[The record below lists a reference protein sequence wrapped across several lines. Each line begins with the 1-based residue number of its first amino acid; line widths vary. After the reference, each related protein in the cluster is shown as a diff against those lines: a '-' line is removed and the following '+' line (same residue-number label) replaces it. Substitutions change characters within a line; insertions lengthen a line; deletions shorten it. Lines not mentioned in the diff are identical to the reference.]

1 MLRLTTAA
9 EPSEL
14 DAPIDTDV
22 YRRLADIMEEELPTI
37 VAEFIEST
45 TRLLAEIALA
55 ETARDALQIKKRA
68 HNLKSSSAVLGALRL
83 SAIARDLE
91 RRSGDGTL
99 VFPSA
104 FGQMLDSEFARVSSE
119 LERLSRS

>member
-14 DAPIDTDV
+14 DAPIDADV

-104 FGQMLDSEFARVSSE
+104 FGQMLNSEFARVSSE
-119 LERLSRS
+119 LERLSRP